1 MGQRSHRDRAAAGCA
16 CLRLLLQNVRARIG
30 SCSRDAAVSSTSSH
44 HRQRVPALKAALKAR
59 RSLRVDMILSRV
71 ARRALSSVPRNISVS
86 LYGGRLPLN
95 AVGSVAL
102 VRDRVVVTPYDAN
115 TSRDIRASLAEA
127 LPENRRVYYDSK
139 SGQVVVAPADSPRRA
154 KQAREPRNPR
164 PVELD
169 EDLAELAVDV
179 ELSTSSPTRRS
190 KTRRPRTKVSKRSR
204 RGDELDYRYE
214 RRASGGNK
222 TRRQLDRELARRYE
236 YVDSVIVDEI
246 DEEAL

>member
-1 MGQRSHRDRAAAGCA
+1 MISALAIRCRASATR
-16 CLRLLLQNVRARIG
+16 RLF
-30 SCSRDAAVSSTSSH
+30 
-44 HRQRVPALKAALKAR
+44 
-59 RSLRVDMILSRV
+59 
-71 ARRALSSVPRNISVS
+71 SSVPRNISVS

-139 SGQVVVAPADSPRRA
+139 SGQVVVAPADSPRRS
-154 KQAREPRNPR
+154 KQARPRTPR
-164 PVELD
+164 AVELD

-179 ELSTSSPTRRS
+179 ELSSSSPTRRS

>member
-1 MGQRSHRDRAAAGCA
+1 MISALAVRCRA
-16 CLRLLLQNVRARIG
+16 
-30 SCSRDAAVSSTSSH
+30 
-44 HRQRVPALKAALKAR
+44 
-59 RSLRVDMILSRV
+59 V
-71 ARRALSSVPRNISVS
+71 ARRRLFSSVPRDISVS

-139 SGQVVVAPADSPRRA
+139 SGQVVVAPSDEPRRT
-154 KQAREPRNPR
+154 KQAREPRTPR
-164 PVELD
+164 AVELD
-169 EDLAELAVDV
+169 EDLEALAEEVT
-179 ELSTSSPTRRS
+179 ELSATAEGPRRRS
-190 KTRRPRTKVSKRSR
+190 KTRRPRTKVSKRAR

-214 RRASGGNK
+214 RRAASGGAK

-236 YVDSVIVDEI
+236 YVDSVIVDEEV
-246 DEEAL
+246 EEAL

>member
-1 MGQRSHRDRAAAGCA
+1 MKLSDPRAI
-16 CLRLLLQNVRARIG
+16 RARKMI
-30 SCSRDAAVSSTSSH
+30 S
-44 HRQRVPALKAALKAR
+44 ALIHCRATATR
-59 RSLRVDMILSRV
+59 RLF
-71 ARRALSSVPRNISVS
+71 SSVPRNISVS

-154 KQAREPRNPR
+154 KQAREPRTPR
-164 PVELD
+164 AVELD
-169 EDLAELAVDV
+169 EDLEVLAEEV

-204 RGDELDYRYE
+204 RGDELDFRYE
-214 RRASGGNK
+214 RRAASGGAK
-222 TRRQLDRELARRYE
+222 TRRQLDRELVRRYE

>member
-1 MGQRSHRDRAAAGCA
+1 MISALAVRCRAVATR
-16 CLRLLLQNVRARIG
+16 RLF
-30 SCSRDAAVSSTSSH
+30 
-44 HRQRVPALKAALKAR
+44 
-59 RSLRVDMILSRV
+59 
-71 ARRALSSVPRNISVS
+71 SSVPRNISVS

-139 SGQVVVAPADSPRRA
+139 SGQVVVAPADSPRRT
-154 KQAREPRNPR
+154 KQARPRTPR
-164 PVELD
+164 AVELD

>member
-1 MGQRSHRDRAAAGCA
+1 MISALAIRCRASATR
-16 CLRLLLQNVRARIG
+16 RLF
-30 SCSRDAAVSSTSSH
+30 
-44 HRQRVPALKAALKAR
+44 
-59 RSLRVDMILSRV
+59 
-71 ARRALSSVPRNISVS
+71 SSVPRDISVS

-127 LPENRRVYYDSK
+127 LPANRRVYYDSK
-139 SGQVVVAPADSPRRA
+139 SGQVVVAPSDEPRRT
-154 KQAREPRNPR
+154 KQARPRTPR
-164 PVELD
+164 AVELD
-169 EDLAELAVDV
+169 EDLAELAEDV
-179 ELSTSSPTRRS
+179 ELSASSPTRRS

-222 TRRQLDRELARRYE
+222 TRRQLDRELVRRYE
-236 YVDSVIVDEI
+236 YVESHIVED
-246 DEEAL
+246 DAEEAL

>member
-1 MGQRSHRDRAAAGCA
+1 MISALAVRCRAGATS
-16 CLRLLLQNVRARIG
+16 RLF
-30 SCSRDAAVSSTSSH
+30 
-44 HRQRVPALKAALKAR
+44 
-59 RSLRVDMILSRV
+59 
-71 ARRALSSVPRNISVS
+71 SSVPRNISVS

-127 LPENRRVYYDSK
+127 LPANRRVYYDSK

-164 PVELD
+164 AVELD
-169 EDLAELAVDV
+169 EDLEALAEEVT
-179 ELSTSSPTRRS
+179 ELSATAEGPRRRS
-190 KTRRPRTKVSKRSR
+190 KRRPRTKVSKRAR

-214 RRASGGNK
+214 RRAASGGAK

-236 YVDSVIVDEI
+236 YVDSVIVDDV

>member
-1 MGQRSHRDRAAAGCA
+1 MSSSYPRAI
-16 CLRLLLQNVRARIG
+16 RARKMI
-30 SCSRDAAVSSTSSH
+30 SRLAVRCRAT
-44 HRQRVPALKAALKAR
+44 ATR
-59 RSLRVDMILSRV
+59 RLF
-71 ARRALSSVPRNISVS
+71 SSVPRNISVS

-139 SGQVVVAPADSPRRA
+139 SGQVVVAPADSPRRS
-154 KQAREPRNPR
+154 KQAREPRTPR
-164 PVELD
+164 AVELD
-169 EDLAELAVDV
+169 EDLEALAEEVT
-179 ELSTSSPTRRS
+179 ELSATAEGPRRRS

-236 YVDSVIVDEI
+236 YVDSVIVDDV

>member
-1 MGQRSHRDRAAAGCA
+1 MISALAVRCRATATR
-16 CLRLLLQNVRARIG
+16 RLF
-30 SCSRDAAVSSTSSH
+30 
-44 HRQRVPALKAALKAR
+44 
-59 RSLRVDMILSRV
+59 
-71 ARRALSSVPRNISVS
+71 SSVPRNISVS

-139 SGQVVVAPADSPRRA
+139 SGQVVVAPADSPRRS
-154 KQAREPRNPR
+154 KQAREPRAPR
-164 PVELD
+164 AVELD
-169 EDLAELAVDV
+169 EDLEALAEDV
-179 ELSTSSPTRRS
+179 TELSAAEGNARRRPT

-214 RRASGGNK
+214 RRAASGGAK

>member
-1 MGQRSHRDRAAAGCA
+1 
-16 CLRLLLQNVRARIG
+16 
-30 SCSRDAAVSSTSSH
+30 
-44 HRQRVPALKAALKAR
+44 
-59 RSLRVDMILSRV
+59 MILSRV
-71 ARRALSSVPRNISVS
+71 ARRALSSVPRDISVS

-139 SGQVVVAPADSPRRA
+139 SGQVVVAPSDEPRRT
-154 KQAREPRNPR
+154 KQAREPRTPR
-164 PVELD
+164 AVELD
-169 EDLAELAVDV
+169 EDLEALAEDV
-179 ELSTSSPTRRS
+179 ELSMSSPTRRS

-214 RRASGGNK
+214 RRAASGGAK

-236 YVDSVIVDEI
+236 YVDSVIVDDA

>member
-1 MGQRSHRDRAAAGCA
+1 MISALAIRCRAVATR
-16 CLRLLLQNVRARIG
+16 RLF
-30 SCSRDAAVSSTSSH
+30 
-44 HRQRVPALKAALKAR
+44 
-59 RSLRVDMILSRV
+59 
-71 ARRALSSVPRNISVS
+71 SSVPRDISVS

-127 LPENRRVYYDSK
+127 LPANRRVYYDSK
-139 SGQVVVAPADSPRRA
+139 SGQVVVAPSDEPRRT
-154 KQAREPRNPR
+154 KQARPRTPR
-164 PVELD
+164 AVELD

-190 KTRRPRTKVSKRSR
+190 KTRRPRTKVSKRAR

-222 TRRQLDRELARRYE
+222 TRRQLDRELVRRYE
-236 YVDSVIVDEI
+236 YVESHIVED
-246 DEEAL
+246 DAEEAL

>member
-1 MGQRSHRDRAAAGCA
+1 MISALVRCRAGATR
-16 CLRLLLQNVRARIG
+16 RLF
-30 SCSRDAAVSSTSSH
+30 
-44 HRQRVPALKAALKAR
+44 
-59 RSLRVDMILSRV
+59 
-71 ARRALSSVPRNISVS
+71 SSVPRNISVS

-139 SGQVVVAPADSPRRA
+139 SGQVVVAPADSPRRS
-154 KQAREPRNPR
+154 KQARAPREPRA
-164 PVELD
+164 VELD
-169 EDLAELAVDV
+169 EDLEVLAEEVT
-179 ELSTSSPTRRS
+179 ELSATAEGPRRRS

-236 YVDSVIVDEI
+236 YVDSVIVDDV

>member
-1 MGQRSHRDRAAAGCA
+1 MISALAVRCRATATR
-16 CLRLLLQNVRARIG
+16 RLF
-30 SCSRDAAVSSTSSH
+30 
-44 HRQRVPALKAALKAR
+44 
-59 RSLRVDMILSRV
+59 
-71 ARRALSSVPRNISVS
+71 SSVPRNISVS

-139 SGQVVVAPADSPRRA
+139 SGQVVVAPADSPRRS
-154 KQAREPRNPR
+154 KQAREPRAPR
-164 PVELD
+164 AVELD
-169 EDLAELAVDV
+169 EDLEALAEDV
-179 ELSTSSPTRRS
+179 TELSAAEGNARRRS
-190 KTRRPRTKVSKRSR
+190 TKTRRPRTKVSKRSR

-214 RRASGGNK
+214 RRAASGGAK

>member
-1 MGQRSHRDRAAAGCA
+1 MKLSDPRAI
-16 CLRLLLQNVRARIG
+16 RARKMI
-30 SCSRDAAVSSTSSH
+30 SALAVRCRAGAT
-44 HRQRVPALKAALKAR
+44 R
-59 RSLRVDMILSRV
+59 RLF
-71 ARRALSSVPRNISVS
+71 SSVPRNISVS

-139 SGQVVVAPADSPRRA
+139 SGQVVVAPADSPRRS
-154 KQAREPRNPR
+154 KQARPRTPR
-164 PVELD
+164 AVELD
-169 EDLAELAVDV
+169 EDLAELAEDV

-204 RGDELDYRYE
+204 RGDELDFRYE
-214 RRASGGNK
+214 RRAASGGAK
-222 TRRQLDRELARRYE
+222 TRRQLDRELVRR
-236 YVDSVIVDEI
+236 
-246 DEEAL
+246 